1 MLVPEAILVVWPDAR
16 FSAGLSMLMD
26 TSTSTWAYERLEHD
40 IYTVPFQHTRLH
52 FARSSSVS
60 PFSGSISHE
69 RHYMVSQVA

>member
-1 MLVPEAILVVWPDAR
+1 MLVPEAILLVWPDAR

-40 IYTVPFQHTRLH
+40 TYSVPFKQTRLH
-52 FARSSSVS
+52 FTRSSSVS

-69 RHYMVSQVA
+69 RHYMVSRVA